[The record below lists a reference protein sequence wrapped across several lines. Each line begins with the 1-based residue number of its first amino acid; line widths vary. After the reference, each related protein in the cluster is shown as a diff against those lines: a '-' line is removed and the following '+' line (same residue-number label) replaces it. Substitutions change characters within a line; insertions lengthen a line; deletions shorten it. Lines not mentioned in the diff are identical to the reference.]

1 MVWFRAFVPIF
12 TGFCYVSNMLEISLP
27 YCTAVKSGDK
37 NALVKSLVAASKAGA
52 ANANFAQGGFGQ
64 SDAESPLAEA
74 LQIIQSHPSPGL
86 ETLSEE
92 ELDGFL
98 AGLEAPKPTT
108 MLTVATSMP
117 TKRSR
122 IELTHHFHDTSEE
135 EISSIADEMSLVR
148 CSWYVDIPEPCW
160 WWPSQDKPTKQPP
173 S

>member
-1 MVWFRAFVPIF
+1 
-12 TGFCYVSNMLEISLP
+12 MLEVSLP
-27 YCTAVKSGDK
+27 YCTAVNSGDR
-37 NALVKSLVAASKAGA
+37 NAIVKSLVAASKAGA

-74 LQIIQSHPSPGL
+74 LQIIQAHPSPGL

-92 ELDGFL
+92 ELDEFL
-98 AGLEAPKPTT
+98 AGLEVPKPTT

-122 IELTHHFHDTSEE
+122 IEATRHFDDLSEE
-135 EISSIADEMSLVR
+135 EISSIADDMGLKP
-148 CSWYVDIPEPCW
+148 CPWYIDIPRHCW
-160 WWPSQDKPTKQPP
+160 WWPLKDERTKQPP

>member
-1 MVWFRAFVPIF
+1 MAWFRAFVPIF

-37 NALVKSLVAASKAGA
+37 NAIVKSLVAASKAGS

-64 SDAESPLAEA
+64 SDEDSPIAQA
-74 LQIIQSHPSPGL
+74 LQIISSQPSPGL
-86 ETLSEE
+86 DTLSEE
-92 ELDGFL
+92 ELDEFL

-117 TKRSR
+117 TKRSTPSR
-122 IELTHHFHDTSEE
+122 YDPDAEAEMKR
-135 EISSIADEMSLVR
+135 IADQFGLER
-148 CSWYVDIPEPCW
+148 CPWFVDIPGPCW
-160 WWPSQDKPTKQPP
+160 WPKHDKPAKQPP